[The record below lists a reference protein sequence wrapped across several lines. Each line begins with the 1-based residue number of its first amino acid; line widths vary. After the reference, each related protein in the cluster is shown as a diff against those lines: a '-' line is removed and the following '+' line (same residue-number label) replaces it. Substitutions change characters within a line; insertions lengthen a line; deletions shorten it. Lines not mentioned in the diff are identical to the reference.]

1 MSASRFAD
9 PNRVQ
14 EFRFRPLEGSSAAG
28 KGLPF
33 ATVQPLGK
41 PGMPPGTNAVR
52 DLHEVERE
60 AYEKGYA
67 AGDRAGMQMAEKK
80 VDAVLRR
87 LGRSMEKLARL
98 REEIIDRSERDVV
111 ALAVEIA
118 RKLVRR
124 EINLDEKIINTF
136 VRIALENLN
145 VDSKVTI
152 HLNPSDFKQME
163 GNLPEGFSEKQDIE
177 IVLTSREDL
186 QRGDCLIETE
196 NGTLDGR
203 IDEQF
208 QEIERGLLGEF

>member
-1 MSASRFAD
+1 MSASRIAN
-9 PNRVQ
+9 PNRAQ
-14 EFRFRPLEGSSAAG
+14 EFRFRPLDGASPADKSPPYAVVKPMG
-28 KGLPF
+28 KSGASP
-33 ATVQPLGK
+33 GK
-41 PGMPPGTNAVR
+41 TPQDP
-52 DLHEVERE
+52 HEVERE
-60 AYEKGYA
+60 AFEKGYA

-87 LGRSMEKLARL
+87 FGRSMEKLARL
-98 REEIIDRSERDVV
+98 REEIIDRSERDLV

-118 RKLVRR
+118 RKLVHR
-124 EINLDEKIINTF
+124 EINLDKKIINTF
-136 VRIALENLN
+136 VRIGLEKLN

-177 IVLTSREDL
+177 IVLKPRQGL
-186 QRGDCLIETE
+186 QRGDCLMETE

-208 QEIERGLLGEF
+208 KEIEKGLLGEF